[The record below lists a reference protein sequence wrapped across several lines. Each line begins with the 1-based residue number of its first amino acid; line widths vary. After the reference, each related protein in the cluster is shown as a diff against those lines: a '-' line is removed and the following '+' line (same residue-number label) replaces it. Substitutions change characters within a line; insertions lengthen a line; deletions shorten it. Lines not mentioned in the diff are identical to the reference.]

1 MMSKNFKPLN
11 KVMSAIG
18 LIDDEDDE
26 NVMDEEEVYEEE
38 NDYNNHNEPEIINT
52 KKAKLVSIKP
62 GSLPKVS
69 LRKPDEFQDIMD
81 IVDEVKQKRIVI
93 MNVSEVDPK
102 KAQRMIDYIVGSC
115 YALGASFEE
124 ISKSIY
130 VIAPDGVEVTNELKQ
145 QLDRNTFFSFNE
157 R

>member
-1 MMSKNFKPLN
+1 MMSKSFKPLN

-18 LIDDEDDE
+18 LIDDEGDE
-26 NVMDEEEVYEEE
+26 NAMDEEEGYEED
-38 NDYNNHNEPEIINT
+38 NDYNDYNEPEIINS
-52 KKAKLVSIKP
+52 KKTKLVSIKP
-62 GSLPKVS
+62 GSIPKVA
-69 LRKPDEFQDIMD
+69 LKKPEEFQDIMD
-81 IVDEVKQKRIVI
+81 IVDSVKQKRIII

-130 VIAPDGVEVTNELKQ
+130 IIAPEGVEVTNELKQ
-145 QLDRNTFFSFNE
+145 QLDKNTFFSFNE

>member
-26 NVMDEEEVYEEE
+26 NVMDEEAYEEE
-38 NDYNNHNEPEIINT
+38 NDYNNYNEPDIINT

-62 GSLPKVS
+62 GSAPKVS
-69 LRKPDEFQDIMD
+69 LKKPDEFQDIMD
-81 IVDEVKQKRIVI
+81 IVDEVKQKKIVI

-130 VIAPDGVEVTNELKQ
+130 VIAPEGVEVTNELKQ
-145 QLDRNTFFSFNE
+145 QIDKNTFFSFNE

>member
-1 MMSKNFKPLN
+1 MSKSFKPLN

-26 NVMDEEEVYEEE
+26 NVVDEEELYQDDNED
-38 NDYNNHNEPEIINT
+38 NSYSEPEIINS
-52 KKAKLVSIKP
+52 KKAKLVSLKS
-62 GSLPKVS
+62 GSVPKVA
-69 LRKPDEFQDIMD
+69 LKKPQEFQDIMD
-81 IVDEVKQKRIVI
+81 IVDSVKQKRIVI
-93 MNVSEVDPK
+93 MNVVDVEPRL
-102 KAQRMIDYIVGSC
+102 AQRMIDYIVGAC

-130 VIAPDGVEVTNELKQ
+130 IIAPDGVEVTNELKQ
-145 QLDRNTFFSFNE
+145 QLDKNTFFSFSE